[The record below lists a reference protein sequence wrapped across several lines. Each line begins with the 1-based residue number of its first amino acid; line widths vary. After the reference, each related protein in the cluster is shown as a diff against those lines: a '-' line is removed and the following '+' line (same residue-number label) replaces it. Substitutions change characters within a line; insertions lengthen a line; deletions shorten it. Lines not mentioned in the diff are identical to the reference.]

1 MESNT
6 ILEPQT
12 LDLKVLI
19 EYDVVYQTYV
29 ARCLETGAV
38 ATGST
43 PEDASSQIKLTLELD
58 IRLADEQGGLE
69 ALFFTRSAPDVWD
82 RWYQAKSAAK
92 PEVVTLNIPDHPIAK
107 RGVSSV
113 TIATARKTA

>member
-1 MESNT
+1 MESN

-19 EYDVVYQTYV
+19 EYDPVYETYV
-29 ARCLETGAV
+29 AHCLETGAV
-38 ATGST
+38 ATANT
-43 PEDASSQIKLTLELD
+43 PDEASAQIQRTLELD

-69 ALFFTRSAPDVWD
+69 ALFYTRAEPDIWD

-92 PEVVTLNIPDHPIAK
+92 PEVVTLKFTDPPTPK